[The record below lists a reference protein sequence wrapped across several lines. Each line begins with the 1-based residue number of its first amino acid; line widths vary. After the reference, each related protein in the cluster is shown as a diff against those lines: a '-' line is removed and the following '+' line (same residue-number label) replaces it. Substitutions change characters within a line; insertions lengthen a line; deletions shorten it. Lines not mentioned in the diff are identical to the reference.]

1 MYCGLTSFNARARA
15 ANFTPEELFDVVTYC
30 HDRGVRVFV
39 TLNVLIF
46 EQELPAAEETI
57 RAIATAGADAVI
69 VQDVG
74 VVELVRRVAPNLR
87 IHGSTQMSITS
98 GACLLL
104 PTHSRRCSPA
114 AALDVALAAPAPPF
128 NPRFNPPSP
137 MYNALLCWFL
147 AL

>member
-15 ANFTPEELFDVVTYC
+15 ANFTPDELHDVVTYC

-46 EQELPAAEETI
+46 EQELPDAERTI

-74 VVELVRRVAPNLR
+74 LVELVRRVAPNLR

-98 GACLLL
+98 GNLHH
-104 PTHSRRCSPA
+104 PPPA
-114 AALDVALAAPAPPF
+114 DVNGSGAAHQHAHPVPHVLAAGIVQHQ
-128 NPRFNPPSP
+128 R
-137 MYNALLCWFL
+137 
-147 AL
+147 